1 MQKDKASV
9 LSSTTEF
16 LNSLKAEVEELT
28 KRNQIL
34 GEQLLRQNETTN
46 QEISDGSSTER
57 LQVRITNIAETTS
70 DARILDLRVIL
81 RGECSLL
88 DLAIRVLE
96 FLKTLGNV
104 TVLSVEGDTR
114 MVETTSVSQLVWRL
128 KIEVC
133 KLRQHMNPKL
143 NMLSINLVLHYI
155 FEVEEVTLLDKDHT
169 HIYMVFDCSKKYF
182 LKTFL
187 CVRALFNV

>member
-114 MVETTSVSQLVWRL
+114 MEETTSVSQLVWRL

-133 KLRQHMNPKL
+133 KLRQHLNPKL

-169 HIYMVFDCSKKYF
+169 HIWFLIAQKKYF
-182 LKTFL
+182 LKTFFV
-187 CVRALFNV
+187 CAGII